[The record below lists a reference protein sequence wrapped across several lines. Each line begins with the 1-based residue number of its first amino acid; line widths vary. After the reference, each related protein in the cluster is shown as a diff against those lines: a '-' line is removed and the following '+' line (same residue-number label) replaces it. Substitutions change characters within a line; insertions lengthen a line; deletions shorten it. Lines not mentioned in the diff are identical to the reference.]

1 MERLKQL
8 ESKQGGHRC
17 HQGLPERRPGLVT
30 GHPGASQ
37 RHAGVAASGLE
48 VALGC
53 SRRHGSTSSPR
64 TDCGLRPVD
73 LEPVDL
79 EPVDLE
85 PVDLEPVDL
94 EPVEGSNGGEILIPI
109 RSYFEASK
117 KEGAYLSTPLID
129 DAAYL
134 LRVPNK
140 TNVHL
145 ILSSPD
151 GIGTT
156 KNLKS
161 CSTKPYGRTVR
172 LRITNGVRI
181 LGRNLLLKNC

>member
-1 MERLKQL
+1 MDTVVIRACLN
-8 ESKQGGHRC
+8 
-17 HQGLPERRPGLVT
+17 
-30 GHPGASQ
+30 
-37 RHAGVAASGLE
+37 
-48 VALGC
+48 
-53 SRRHGSTSSPR
+53 SRQST
-64 TDCGLRPVD
+64 T
-73 LEPVDL
+73 
-79 EPVDLE
+79 
-85 PVDLEPVDL
+85 
-94 EPVEGSNGGEILIPI
+94 
-109 RSYFEASK
+109 EA

-181 LGRNLLLKNC
+181 LGRNLLLKIVDTKAFRPFAESILSHFDKLRACPEFIEGTGRAEGIRETAGLFR